1 MKDYRNFVLINNGKR
16 LASTFYANCSSDA
29 SINVHYGI
37 TNIHMLKLINSHL
50 ENIKEWKENDK
61 AINVYYLLIPPKLCK
76 LIKDKTFKTLMNS
89 DKISL
94 AERLQWKRFDGLYK
108 EVFADIIFKPNNT
121 YDSNNINKAYKHIVY
136 TKKLIDKMYRLLDSI
151 EDNANSINNY

>member
-16 LASTFYANCSSDA
+16 LATTFYANCSSDA
-29 SINVHYGI
+29 SINVHQGI
-37 TNIHMLKLINSHL
+37 TNIHMLRLINQHL
-50 ENIKEWKENDK
+50 SNIKDWKENGT

-76 LIKDKTFKTLMNS
+76 IIKDKTYKTLMNS
-89 DKISL
+89 DKVSM
-94 AERLQWKRFDGLYK
+94 AEKLQWQYFEILYK

-121 YDSNNINKAYKHIVY
+121 YDSNNVNKAYKHIVY

-151 EDNANSINNY
+151 DNNTNSMNNY